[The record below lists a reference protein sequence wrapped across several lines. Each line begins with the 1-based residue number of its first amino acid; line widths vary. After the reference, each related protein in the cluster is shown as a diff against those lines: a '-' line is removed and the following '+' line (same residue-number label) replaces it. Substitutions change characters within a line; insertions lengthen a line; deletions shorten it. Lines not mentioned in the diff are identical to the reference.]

1 MDKERPHG
9 LRRELAHNLQIGIG
23 TGLIGGG
30 LLGLLAAAASLA
42 LNPEILRSFGGVMR
56 LVVGL
61 QLVYGVLCLVLGM
74 AGAAGKT
81 LFFLVTRRSLSD
93 TKTAGF
99 AAWLVFFLIGGL
111 YAFSW
116 ARWQG
121 IGGLALATPL
131 RWSNLPVLLGIAAVA
146 ALLARLLGQA
156 FYLLIVFVKKPE
168 RRRPDDLRHAFR
180 ILLYSAVA
188 FAVFLVVARV
198 TAGRRPER
206 SGLTRDMVQAP
217 PTGGTAHQGGMPAAG
232 STAPNGGTPG
242 RPVALLAID
251 GLTPEDVAWLRSE
264 GRLRWADR
272 LLRGTRGSVS
282 APVEPLP
289 PMDWTVVAT
298 GRDLSA
304 HGITDY
310 QARVVRGLPIPVA
323 IGPEQ
328 LGLFELAHS
337 VLPFL
342 RMTRDV
348 PVRSYMRETK
358 GLWNMVSDA
367 GWRCVVVN
375 WWVSWPAEKVR
386 GALVSDHAWVKLAGA
401 PATGDRADD
410 PEERARVT
418 ARVAASVQTPGPGI
432 EGAMSPVR
440 PDGKPLLLESETWPG
455 TLLVELGIFAGAS
468 LPESL
473 GALYG
478 SVPSAE
484 ALTALTELGIPG
496 DALRSDCFHAQT
508 AAWLLDREQPDLW
521 MLHLP
526 GPDVI
531 RRVLARSIAVPAER
545 ERRRREALRIYF
557 DALEVPLGALAAGA
571 THTAG
576 PSRLLLWVTL
586 PGLPWK
592 DAPSRPEGFL
602 ALAGSGVR
610 AGTLTTPIAPDEI
623 APTILWML
631 GLPSARDMDAGPRA
645 DLLTPDAAAAL
656 PPVRWI
662 ASYGRQET
670 EAIERAASSI
680 DQEMLERFRSLGY
693 IQ

>member
-1 MDKERPHG
+1 MEEGRSQG
-9 LRRELAHNLQIGIG
+9 LRRELAHNFQIGLG

-42 LNPEILRSFGGVMR
+42 LNSGILRSFGGVVR

-74 AGAAGKT
+74 VGATGKT
-81 LFFLVTRRSLSD
+81 IFFLVTRRSLSD

-121 IGGLALATPL
+121 IGGLSISLPP
-131 RWSNLPVLLGIAAVA
+131 RWSNLPILLGIAAVS

-168 RRRPDDLRHAFR
+168 RRRPDDLRRAFR
-180 ILLYSAVA
+180 ILLYGAVA
-188 FAVFLVVARV
+188 FAAFLVVARV

-206 SGLTRDMVQAP
+206 SGLTREMVQA
-217 PTGGTAHQGGMPAAG
+217 
-232 STAPNGGTPG
+232 PG
-242 RPVALLAID
+242 RPVALLAFD
-251 GLTPEDVAWLRSE
+251 GLAPGDITWLRAE

-272 LLRGTRGSVS
+272 LLAGTYGTVR
-282 APVEPLP
+282 APGDPLP
-289 PMDWTVVAT
+289 PIDWTVAAT
-298 GRDLSA
+298 GCDISA

-310 QARVVRGLPIPVA
+310 QARVVRGLPIPVT

-358 GLWNMVSDA
+358 GLWNMASDA
-367 GWRCVVVN
+367 GRRCVVVN
-375 WWVSWPAEKVR
+375 WWVSWPAERVR
-386 GALVSDHAWVKLAGA
+386 GVVVSDHAWVKLAGA
-401 PATGDRADD
+401 PPTADRADD
-410 PEERARVT
+410 PEERAQIA

-455 TLLVELGIFAGAS
+455 TLLLELSRFAGTV

-473 GALYG
+473 AARYG
-478 SVPSAE
+478 PVPSAS
-484 ALTALTELGIPG
+484 ALAALGQLGIPG
-496 DALRSDCFHAQT
+496 DALRADCFHAQS
-508 AAWLLDREQPDLW
+508 AAWLLNREQPDLW

-531 RRVLARSIAVPAER
+531 RRVLARRIASPVEC

-557 DALEVPLGALAAGA
+557 DAIDAPLSEVATRGAES
-571 THTAG
+571 
-576 PSRLLLWVTL
+576 PRLLFWVTL
-586 PGLPWK
+586 PGFPWK
-592 DAPSRPEGFL
+592 EEPSRSEGFL
-602 ALAGSGVR
+602 ALTGDGARPGHL
-610 AGTLTTPIAPDEI
+610 AAPISLAEI
-623 APTILWML
+623 APTVLWML
-631 GLPSARDMDAGPRA
+631 GLPAARDMDGGPRT
-645 DLLTPDAAAAL
+645 DILTSDAAIAL
-656 PPVRWI
+656 PPIRWI

-670 EAIERAASSI
+670 EGLERAASSI
-680 DQEMLERFRSLGY
+680 DQEMIERFRSLGY

>member
-1 MDKERPHG
+1 MDGGQSQG
-9 LRRELAHNLQIGIG
+9 LRRELAHNVQIGLG

-42 LNPEILRSFGGVMR
+42 LNPGILRSFGGVVR

-81 LFFLVTRRSLSD
+81 VFFLVTRRSLSD

-121 IGGLALATPL
+121 IGGLSVSAPP
-131 RWSNLPVLLGIAAVA
+131 RWSNLPILLGIAGAS

-168 RRRPDDLRHAFR
+168 RRRPDDLRRAFR
-180 ILLYSAVA
+180 ILFYGAVA

-206 SGLTRDMVQAP
+206 SQLTRELAQA
-217 PTGGTAHQGGMPAAG
+217 
-232 STAPNGGTPG
+232 PG
-242 RPVALLAID
+242 RPVTLLTFD
-251 GLTPEDVAWLRSE
+251 GLDPADVEWLRAE
-264 GRLRWADR
+264 GKLRWADR
-272 LLRGTRGSVS
+272 VLAGTRGRVR
-282 APVEPLP
+282 APDDPLP
-289 PMDWTVVAT
+289 PIDWTVAAT
-298 GRDLSA
+298 GRDLST

-310 QARVVRGLPIPVA
+310 QARVVRGLPIPVT

-342 RMTRDV
+342 HMTRDV

-358 GLWNMVSDA
+358 GLWNMASDA
-367 GWRCVVVN
+367 GRRCVVVN
-375 WWVSWPAEKVR
+375 WWVSWPAERVR
-386 GALVSDHAWVKLAGA
+386 GTVVSDHAWVKLAGA
-401 PATGDRADD
+401 PPTADRADD
-410 PEERARVT
+410 PEERAQIA

-440 PDGKPLLLESETWPG
+440 SDGKPLLLESETWPG
-455 TLLVELGIFAGAS
+455 TLLLELARFTATP
-468 LPESL
+468 LPETL
-473 GALYG
+473 AARYG
-478 SVPSAE
+478 PAPSAA
-484 ALTALTELGIPG
+484 ALAALGQLGIPG
-496 DALRSDCFHAQT
+496 DALRADCFHAQST
-508 AAWLLDREQPDLW
+508 AWLLERERPDLG

-531 RRVLARSIAVPAER
+531 RRVLARQAAFPRAER
-545 ERRRREALRIYF
+545 ERRRRAALRIYF
-557 DALEVPLGALAAGA
+557 DALETPLAAVAARGVE
-571 THTAG
+571 
-576 PSRLLLWVTL
+576 PPRLLLLVTL
-586 PGLPWK
+586 PGFPWK
-592 DAPSRPEGFL
+592 DESPRPDGLL
-602 ALAGSGVR
+602 AMAG
-610 AGTLTTPIAPDEI
+610 AGARPDPLTTPLSLAEI
-623 APTILWML
+623 APTVLWML
-631 GLPSARDMDAGPRA
+631 GLPAARDMDGGPRT
-645 DLLTPDAAAAL
+645 DLLAPEAAAAL

-670 EAIERAASSI
+670 EGLERAASSI

>member
-1 MDKERPHG
+1 MDEEQPHG

-42 LNPEILRSFGGVMR
+42 LNSGILRSFGGVVR

-74 AGAAGKT
+74 AGAAFKT

-121 IGGLALATPL
+121 IGGLALSAPF
-131 RWSNLPVLLGIAAVA
+131 RWSNVPVLLGIAAIS

-180 ILLYSAVA
+180 ILLYGAVA
-188 FAVFLVVARV
+188 FTVFLVVARV

-217 PTGGTAHQGGMPAAG
+217 PTGGTA
-232 STAPNGGTPG
+232 G
-242 RPVALLAID
+242 RPVAILAID
-251 GLTPEDVAWLRSE
+251 GMAPQDVAWLRAE

-272 LLRGTRGSVS
+272 LLGGTRGSVR
-282 APVEPLP
+282 APVDPLP
-289 PMDWTVVAT
+289 PIDWTVVAT

-310 QARVVRGLPIPVA
+310 QARVVRGLPIPVT

-342 RMTRDV
+342 HMTRDV

-358 GLWNMVSDA
+358 GLWNMASDA
-367 GWRCVVVN
+367 GRRCVVVN
-375 WWVSWPAEKVR
+375 WWVSWPAERVR
-386 GALVSDHAWVKLAGA
+386 GAVVSDHAWVKLAGA
-401 PATGDRADD
+401 PPTPDRADD

-432 EGAMSPVR
+432 EGAISPVR

-455 TLLVELGIFAGAS
+455 TLLVELSVFAGPS

-473 GALYG
+473 AARYG
-478 SVPSAE
+478 PVPPAE

-496 DALRSDCFHAQT
+496 DALRSDCFHAQA

-531 RRVLARSIAVPAER
+531 RRVLAHRIAAPAER
-545 ERRRREALRIYF
+545 ERRRRDALRVYF
-557 DALEVPLGALAAGA
+557 DALEVPLGAVATVAPAAA
-571 THTAG
+571 VVARTAK
-576 PSRLLLWVTL
+576 PPQLLLWVTL

-592 DAPSRPEGFL
+592 DEASRPEGFL
-602 ALAGSGVR
+602 ALAGDGMR
-610 AGTLTTPIAPDEI
+610 PGPLAAPIAPDEI
-623 APTILWML
+623 APTVLWML
-631 GLPSARDMDAGPRA
+631 GLPSARDMDGGPRT

-670 EAIERAASSI
+670 EGIERAASSI

>member
-1 MDKERPHG
+1 MAEEQPHG

-42 LNPEILRSFGGVMR
+42 LNSGILRSFGGVVR

-74 AGAAGKT
+74 AGAALKT
-81 LFFLVTRRSLSD
+81 LFYLVTRRSLSD

-121 IGGLALATPL
+121 IGGLALSTPL

-146 ALLARLLGQA
+146 ALLARLLAQA
-156 FYLLIVFVKKPE
+156 FYLLIVFVKKPQ

-180 ILLYSAVA
+180 ILLYGAVA
-188 FAVFLVVARV
+188 FGVFLVVARV

-206 SGLTRDMVQAP
+206 SGLTREMVQ
-217 PTGGTAHQGGMPAAG
+217 TQ
-232 STAPNGGTPG
+232 G

-251 GLTPEDVAWLRSE
+251 GLSPEDVAWLRAE

-272 LLRGTRGSVS
+272 LLAGTRGRVQ
-282 APVEPLP
+282 APADPLP
-289 PMDWTVVAT
+289 PIDWTVVAT

-310 QARVVRGLPIPVA
+310 SARVVRGLPIPVT

-358 GLWNMVSDA
+358 GLWNMATDA
-367 GWRCVVVN
+367 GRRSVVVN
-375 WWVSWPAEKVR
+375 WWVSWPAERVR
-386 GALVSDHAWVKLAGA
+386 GAVVSDHAWVKLAGA
-401 PATGDRADD
+401 PPSADRADD
-410 PEERARVT
+410 PEERARIA

-455 TLLVELGIFAGAS
+455 TLLVELSAWAGTVPAREPGCALWSGAARAGA
-468 LPESL
+468 
-473 GALYG
+473 GCTDG
-478 SVPSAE
+478 
-484 ALTALTELGIPG
+484 TRHPG
-496 DALRSDCFHAQT
+496 
-508 AAWLLDREQPDLW
+508 
-521 MLHLP
+521 
-526 GPDVI
+526 
-531 RRVLARSIAVPAER
+531 RRPAR
-545 ERRRREALRIYF
+545 
-557 DALEVPLGALAAGA
+557 
-571 THTAG
+571 
-576 PSRLLLWVTL
+576 RLL
-586 PGLPWK
+586 
-592 DAPSRPEGFL
+592 SR
-602 ALAGSGVR
+602 ASGRVV
-610 AGTLTTPIAPDEI
+610 
-623 APTILWML
+623 
-631 GLPSARDMDAGPRA
+631 AGPRA
-645 DLLTPDAAAAL
+645 A
-656 PPVRWI
+656 
-662 ASYGRQET
+662 
-670 EAIERAASSI
+670 
-680 DQEMLERFRSLGY
+680 
-693 IQ
+693 

>member
-42 LNPEILRSFGGVMR
+42 LNSGILRSFGGVVR
-56 LVVGL
+56 LVVGM
-61 QLVYGVLCLVLGM
+61 QLVYGVLCLILGM

-121 IGGLALATPL
+121 IGGLALSAPL
-131 RWSNLPVLLGIAAVA
+131 RWSNLPVLLGIAAIS
-146 ALLARLLGQA
+146 ALLARLLGRA

-180 ILLYSAVA
+180 ILLYGAVA
-188 FAVFLVVARV
+188 FTAFLVVARV
-198 TAGRRPER
+198 TVGRRPE
-206 SGLTRDMVQAP
+206 SSELTREMVLA
-217 PTGGTAHQGGMPAAG
+217 
-232 STAPNGGTPG
+232 PG

-251 GLTPEDVAWLRSE
+251 GMAPEDVTWLRAE

-272 LLRGTRGSVS
+272 LLAGTRGSVP
-282 APVEPLP
+282 APVDPLP
-289 PMDWTVVAT
+289 PIDWTVVAT

-310 QARVVRGLPIPVA
+310 QARVVRGLPIPVT

-358 GLWNMVSDA
+358 GLWNMTSDA
-367 GWRCVVVN
+367 GRRCVVVN
-375 WWVSWPAEKVR
+375 WWVSWPAERVH
-386 GALVSDHAWVKLAGA
+386 GAIVSDHAWVKLAGA
-401 PATGDRADD
+401 PPTTDRADD

-432 EGAMSPVR
+432 EGATSPVR

-455 TLLVELGIFAGAS
+455 TLLVELSVFAGSS

-473 GALYG
+473 AARYG
-478 SVPSAE
+478 SAPPAE
-484 ALTALTELGIPG
+484 AVTALTELGVPG
-496 DALRSDCFHAQT
+496 DALRADCFHAQA

-531 RRVLARSIAVPAER
+531 RRVLARNIGAPTER
-545 ERRRREALRIYF
+545 ERRRRDALRIYF
-557 DALEVPLGALAAGA
+557 DALEMPLGAVADRASE
-571 THTAG
+571 
-576 PSRLLLWVTL
+576 PPRLFLCVTL

-592 DAPSRPEGFL
+592 DGVSRPDGFL
-602 ALAGSGVR
+602 AQAGSGVR
-610 AGTLTTPIAPDEI
+610 TGPLTTPVATDEI
-623 APTILWML
+623 APTVLWML
-631 GLPSARDMDAGPRA
+631 GLPCAREMDGGPRA

-670 EAIERAASSI
+670 EGIERAASSI